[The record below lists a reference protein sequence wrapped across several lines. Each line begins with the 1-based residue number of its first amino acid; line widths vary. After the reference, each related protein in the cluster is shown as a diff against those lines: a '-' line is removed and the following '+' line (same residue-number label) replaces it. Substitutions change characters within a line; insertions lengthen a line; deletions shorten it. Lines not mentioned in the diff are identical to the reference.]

1 MRGRFPPMRWSWSM
15 SEVSPAGALRRPW
28 IASLLAVSLVQ
39 PITDLDRSFQ
49 DAVQGARRPS
59 FETVMRSST
68 DLAKPVVVFGMLL
81 GVAAFTGPLGPETA
95 RAALYALLPTNIVV
109 ETLKRAVNRTRPD
122 GGQNP
127 ANASFPSSHAANGA
141 ALATVLS
148 SRWRRLRLF
157 FWLLAALVAFSRIYL
172 NRHFLSDVLIAV
184 MIGVVFG
191 WLATRK
197 ASWAVSRR

>member
-1 MRGRFPPMRWSWSM
+1 
-15 SEVSPAGALRRPW
+15 V
-28 IASLLAVSLVQ
+28 SLLAVSLLQ
-39 PITDLDRSFQ
+39 PVTDLDRSFQ
-49 DAVQGARRPS
+49 DVVQSARRPS
-59 FETVMRSST
+59 LETVMRNST
-68 DLAKPVVVFGMLL
+68 ELAKPVVVLGMLL

-109 ETLKRAVNRTRPD
+109 ETLKRTVNRTRPD
-122 GGQNP
+122 GGHNP

-148 SRWRRLRLF
+148 SRWRRLRIV
-157 FWLLAALVAFSRIYL
+157 FWLLAALVAFSRMYL

-197 ASWAVSRR
+197 ASWATSRR